1 MNRTPVYPRGVAH
14 LLGADG
20 VSLTIGTRT
29 LFDDVSLGL
38 DDGDRVGVVGPN
50 GAGKS
55 TLLRL
60 LAGTALPDGGRVTRV
75 GGSRLGM
82 LDQRDD
88 AAPGATVLD
97 LVHGDDATHTWAS
110 DARIR
115 EVHTGLL
122 ADLDLD
128 QPATTLSGGQRRRV
142 ALAALLVQDPDVLL
156 LDEPSNHLDVEGVAW
171 LAEHLQQR
179 YGAARGASRGQGALV
194 VVTHDRWFLDAVCT
208 RMWEVRGD
216 GSGAVDG
223 YEGGYAAYILAR
235 AERGRQAAAAAEKR
249 DNLLRK
255 ELAWLRRG
263 APARTSKPKF
273 RLDAA
278 AALIADEPAP
288 RDTVQLAQVATRRL
302 GKDVLDIEDVTV
314 TVPDRTL
321 LDHVTWRLGPGD
333 RFGVVGVNGA
343 GKTTLLSLLA
353 GRREPDGGRV
363 RRGKTVHVAELTQ
376 DVGELDDVGHL
387 TAVQVVDREKRTVVV
402 GGKEL
407 TAGQLTERLGFTRER
422 AHTPVRDL
430 SGGERRR
437 LQLLRLL
444 VSEPNVLL
452 LDEPTND
459 LDTDTLAAVED
470 LLDGWP
476 GTLVVVSHDR
486 YLLERVCDRQWA
498 LLGDG
503 TLRDL
508 PGGVEQYLELRRGAT
523 SGRAGSGLLSAS
535 PGRSSSRGDH
545 PRPRP
550 SGAPDRPSQPR
561 DDDLPADASGVG
573 SGSRSAGGPADAP
586 AGKRAEPSAAEVRA
600 ARKTIARVERRL
612 DRIAEEEKTLHER
625 IAADPTAYE
634 AVTQLDARLQ
644 ELAAEREQLEL
655 EWLDAAETTG

>member
-1 MNRTPVYPRGVAH
+1 MAH

-20 VSLTIGTRT
+20 ISLTIGTRT
-29 LFDDVSLGL
+29 LLDGVSLGL
-38 DDGDRVGVVGPN
+38 DDGDRIGVVGPN

-60 LAGTALPDGGRVTRV
+60 LAGTATPDGGRVTRV

-88 AAPGATVLD
+88 ARPGATVLD
-97 LVHGDDATHTWAS
+97 LVHGDDATHEWAS

-115 EVHTGLL
+115 AVHAGLL

-128 QPATTLSGGQRRRV
+128 QPVSTLSGGQRRRA
-142 ALAALLVQDPDVLL
+142 ALAALLVTDPDVML
-156 LDEPSNHLDVEGVAW
+156 LDEPTNHLDVEGVAW
-171 LAEHLQQR
+171 LAEHLRDR
-179 YGAARGASRGQGALV
+179 YGTAGRSGGQGALV
-194 VVTHDRWFLDAVCT
+194 VVTHDRWFLDAVCS

-216 GSGAVDG
+216 GTGAVDG

-235 AERGRQAAAAAEKR
+235 AERSRQAAAAAEKR
-249 DNLLRK
+249 NNLLRK
-255 ELAWLRRG
+255 ELAWLKRG

-278 AALIADEPAP
+278 AALIDDEPPP
-288 RDTVQLAQVATRRL
+288 RDTLELTQMATKRL
-302 GKDVLDIEDVTV
+302 GKDVLDLEDVTV
-314 TVPDRTL
+314 TVPQPDGGRRTL
-321 LDHVTWRLGPGD
+321 LDDVTWRLGPGD
-333 RFGVVGVNGA
+333 RYGLVGVNGA
-343 GKTTLLSLLA
+343 GKTTVLALLA
-353 GRREPDGGRV
+353 GRREADGGRV
-363 RRGKTVHVAELTQ
+363 RRGKTVEVAELTQ
-376 DVGELDDVGHL
+376 EVTELDEVGHL
-387 TAVQVVDREKRTVVV
+387 TAVQVVDAEKRTVVV
-402 GGKEL
+402 DGKEM

-476 GTLVVVSHDR
+476 GTLIVVSHDR

-508 PGGVEQYLELRRGAT
+508 PGGVEQYLELRRAAAAAP
-523 SGRAGSGLLSAS
+523 SASGLPRGGEAVRSSGASGTAEPKAS
-535 PGRSSSRGDH
+535 P
-545 PRPRP
+545 
-550 SGAPDRPSQPR
+550 
-561 DDDLPADASGVG
+561 
-573 SGSRSAGGPADAP
+573 
-586 AGKRAEPSAAEVRA
+586 AEQRA
-600 ARKTIARVERRL
+600 AKKTVQRL
-612 DRIAEEEKTLHER
+612 EKRLTRLAEEEARLHETM
-625 IAADPTAYE
+625 AADPTDFE
-634 AVTQLDARLQ
+634 ATAKLDARLRELLAEKDEVEMEWLEAA
-644 ELAAEREQLEL
+644 ELAE
-655 EWLDAAETTG
+655 

>member
-1 MNRTPVYPRGVAH
+1 MAH

-20 VSLTIGTRT
+20 ISLTIGTRT
-29 LFDDVSLGL
+29 LLDGVSLGL
-38 DDGDRVGVVGPN
+38 DDGDRIGVVGPN

-60 LAGTALPDGGRVTRV
+60 LAGTATPDGGRVTRV

-82 LDQRDD
+82 LDQRDE
-88 AAPGATVLD
+88 ARPGATVLD
-97 LVHGDDATHTWAS
+97 LVHGDDATHEWAS

-115 EVHTGLL
+115 AVHSGLL

-128 QPATTLSGGQRRRV
+128 QPVSTLSGGQRRRA
-142 ALAALLVQDPDVLL
+142 ALAALLVTDPDVML
-156 LDEPSNHLDVEGVAW
+156 LDEPTNHLDVEGVAW
-171 LAEHLQQR
+171 LAEHLRDR
-179 YGAARGASRGQGALV
+179 YGRAGATGALV
-194 VVTHDRWFLDAVCT
+194 VVTHDRWFLDAVCS

-216 GSGAVDG
+216 GTGAVDG

-235 AERGRQAAAAAEKR
+235 AERSRQAAAAAEKR
-249 DNLLRK
+249 NNLLRK
-255 ELAWLRRG
+255 ELAWLKRG

-278 AALIADEPAP
+278 AALIDDEPPP
-288 RDTVQLAQVATRRL
+288 RDTLELTQMATKRL
-302 GKDVLDIEDVTV
+302 GKDVLDLEDVTV
-314 TVPDRTL
+314 SVPRPDGGQRTL
-321 LDHVTWRLGPGD
+321 LDGVTWRLGPGD
-333 RFGVVGVNGA
+333 RYGLVGVNGA
-343 GKTTLLSLLA
+343 GKTTVLALLA
-353 GRREPDGGRV
+353 GRREPDDGRV
-363 RRGKTVHVAELTQ
+363 RRGKTVEVAELTQ
-376 DVGELDDVGHL
+376 EVTELDEVGDR
-387 TAVQVVDREKRTVVV
+387 TAVQVVDAEKRTVVV
-402 GGKEL
+402 DGKEM

-476 GTLVVVSHDR
+476 GTLIVVSHDR

-508 PGGVEQYLELRRGAT
+508 PGGVEQYLELRRAAAAGP
-523 SGRAGSGLLSAS
+523 AGSGLPRGGEVPSSGTGAAGPTAS
-535 PGRSSSRGDH
+535 P
-545 PRPRP
+545 
-550 SGAPDRPSQPR
+550 
-561 DDDLPADASGVG
+561 ADQ
-573 SGSRSAGGPADAP
+573 
-586 AGKRAEPSAAEVRA
+586 RA
-600 ARKTIARVERRL
+600 AKKAVQRLERRL
-612 DRIAEEEKTLHER
+612 TKLVEEEKQLHDKM
-625 IAADPTAYE
+625 AADPTDYE
-634 AVTQLDARLQ
+634 GVARLDARLRELLAEKDEVEIEWLEAA
-644 ELAAEREQLEL
+644 ELAE
-655 EWLDAAETTG
+655 

>member
-1 MNRTPVYPRGVAH
+1 M
-14 LLGADG
+14 
-20 VSLTIGTRT
+20 TIGTRT
-29 LFDDVSLGL
+29 LLDGVSLGL
-38 DDGDRVGVVGPN
+38 DDGDRIGVVGPN

-60 LAGTALPDGGRVTRV
+60 LAGTAAPDGGRVTRV

-82 LDQRDD
+82 LDQRDE
-88 AAPGATVLD
+88 ARPGATVLD
-97 LVHGDDATHTWAS
+97 LVHGDDATHQWAS

-115 EVHTGLL
+115 TVHAGLL

-128 QPATTLSGGQRRRV
+128 QPVSTLSGGQRRRA
-142 ALAALLVQDPDVLL
+142 ALAALLVTDPDVML
-156 LDEPSNHLDVEGVAW
+156 LDEPTNHLDVEGVAW
-171 LAEHLQQR
+171 LAEHLANR
-179 YGAARGASRGQGALV
+179 YGTAGRPSGGQGALV
-194 VVTHDRWFLDAVCT
+194 VVTHDRWFLDAVCS

-216 GSGAVDG
+216 GTGAVDG

-235 AERGRQAAAAAEKR
+235 AERSRQAATAAEKR
-249 DNLLRK
+249 NNLLRK
-255 ELAWLRRG
+255 ELAWLKRG

-278 AALIADEPAP
+278 AALIDDEPPP
-288 RDTVQLAQVATRRL
+288 RDTLELTQMATKRL
-302 GKDVLDIEDVTV
+302 GKDVLDLEDVTV
-314 TVPDRTL
+314 SVPQPDGGRRTL
-321 LDHVTWRLGPGD
+321 LDDVTWRLGPGD
-333 RFGVVGVNGA
+333 RYGLVGVNGA
-343 GKTTLLSLLA
+343 GKTTVLALLA

-363 RRGKTVHVAELTQ
+363 RRGKTVEVAELTQ
-376 DVGELDDVGHL
+376 EVTELDEVGHL
-387 TAVQVVDREKRTVVV
+387 TAVQVVDSEKRTVVV
-402 GGKEL
+402 DGKEM

-476 GTLVVVSHDR
+476 GTLIVVSHDR

-508 PGGVEQYLELRRGAT
+508 PGGVEQYLSLRRAAASGAAG
-523 SGRAGSGLLSAS
+523 SSGSGLPRGGESAS
-535 PGRSSSRGDH
+535 GPG
-545 PRPRP
+545 
-550 SGAPDRPSQPR
+550 A
-561 DDDLPADASGVG
+561 G
-573 SGSRSAGGPADAP
+573 STAGPKA
-586 AGKRAEPSAAEVRA
+586 SAADQRA
-600 ARKTIARVERRL
+600 AKKAVQRL
-612 DRIAEEEKTLHER
+612 EKRLTRLAAEEARLHEQM
-625 IAADPTAYE
+625 AADPTDFE
-634 AVTQLDARLQ
+634 ATAKLDARLRELLAEKDEVETEWLEAA
-644 ELAAEREQLEL
+644 ELAE
-655 EWLDAAETTG
+655 